1 MNYFAPESTDFELA
15 IEKNSNSCTFRWIL
29 CSRDMSCCM
38 NKIGIAEQENQCKL
52 NNEVTDHRHHCSKF
66 SPTALTEPK

>member
-1 MNYFAPESTDFELA
+1 MNYFASESTDFELA

-52 NNEVTDHRHHCSKF
+52 NNEVTDQVDI
-66 SPTALTEPK
+66 TAANFLQLL